1 MEYLLMEVFLKIEV
15 NVMSAMLLGVT
26 MLVARH
32 RLQRWSYIKWMY
44 HCAGLTVLLMLL
56 LETSLLLFA
65 KEPHASKQLALTL
78 AYVPLFAAPPVLSC
92 CWFLFCDAICFE
104 KHAAEIKPAHWI
116 PAALNGAVAALS
128 PLGGC
133 LFSVENGVWRK
144 GPLFSLYVATT
155 AGYLLA
161 GAFRLLRQ
169 RDMLPK
175 GGFGM
180 LMAVPLLPLAGMAAR
195 SIFGRPS
202 IWATAACALIIL
214 NAYLQE
220 QILRTDT
227 LTGAWTKGPFEHRLS
242 RLLQSNRGE
251 PFGMIYMD
259 IDNFKTINDQF
270 GHREGD
276 EALQALTAT
285 LKRTMRKT
293 DVVARL
299 GGDEFGILARVDGQ
313 EGLDAVA
320 RKIEQ
325 AIEMY
330 NRTSD
335 KPYQITCSLGA
346 KLFWTTPDCSAE
358 SILDQADS
366 LMYLHKKSKQPKYAC
381 ASAE

>member
-1 MEYLLMEVFLKIEV
+1 MEVFLKIEV
-15 NVMSAMLLGVT
+15 NAMSAMLLGVT

-32 RLQRWSYIKWMY
+32 RLQRWPAIKRLY
-44 HCAGLTVLLMLL
+44 HFAGVAVLAMLL
-56 LETSLLLFA
+56 LEAFLCFFA
-65 KEPHASKQLALTL
+65 ETPHANTQLILTL
-78 AYVPLFAAPPVLSC
+78 AYVPMFSVPSVLAC

-104 KHAAEIKPAHWI
+104 KQVAERKPTDWI
-116 PAALNGAVAALS
+116 PAALSVALAVLS
-128 PLGGC
+128 PFWGY
-133 LFSVENGVWRK
+133 LFSVDHGTWRK
-144 GPLFSLYVATT
+144 GPLFSLYAVTT

-175 GGFGM
+175 GGFGT
-180 LMAVPLLPLAGMAAR
+180 LLVVPLLPLAGAAAH
-195 SIFGRPS
+195 SLFGRPS
-202 IWATAACALIIL
+202 VWATAACALIIL

-220 QILRTDT
+220 QVLRTDT
-227 LTGAWTKGPFEHRLS
+227 LTGAWTQGPFKHRLS

-259 IDNFKTINDQF
+259 IDNFKTINDSF

-313 EGLDAVA
+313 DALDAVA

-325 AIEMY
+325 AIEMH
-330 NRTSD
+330 NRTSG
-335 KPYQITCSLGA
+335 KPYSISCSFGA

-366 LMYLHKKSKQPKYAC
+366 LMYMHKKSKQPEYA
-381 ASAE
+381 ATSVN